1 MERYYKTNRDSNTG
15 LKIKAILDRAG
26 KFDEQLKI
34 LREKYGFGK
43 IWTLSDY
50 YKSVDAVEFKE
61 EPDMTIWKKIEGICN
76 DNAYY
81 PSIYSTNKDVLNDF
95 NDLKKLKIGRYKL
108 DEIIGNDNY
117 FNQAGF
123 YFDSPGIYI
132 FIVES
137 DWKCNIPQDCKEI
150 TNIEYEK
157 LTLE

>member
-15 LKIKAILDRAG
+15 LKIKAILDRAD

-43 IWTLSDY
+43 IWTLSCY
-50 YKSVDAVEFKE
+50 YKSLDAVEFKE
-61 EPDMTIWKKIEGICN
+61 EPDMTVWKVVKDLC
-76 DNAYY
+76 NAYY
-81 PSIYSTNKDVLNDF
+81 PRKRSKNKDVLNDF
-95 NDLKKLKIGRYKL
+95 KDLEKLQIRRDEL
-108 DEIIGNDNY
+108 DEIIGNDNF

-123 YFDSPGIYI
+123 YLTSPEVYI

-137 DWKCNIPQDCKEI
+137 DWKCNIPKDCKEI
-150 TNIEYEK
+150 TNIEYAK